1 MRIFFHS
8 TKLQRNLCEEVLL
21 RRSFGA
27 ENARR
32 IRLRLALLEAAPT
45 LADIPTTPPPRRHAL
60 TGPYEGC
67 FAVDVLHPYRIL
79 IKPHLLPPPGRG
91 KLVNPRKVTEVIIL
105 DVLDYH

>member
-1 MRIFFHS
+1 VRLHFQS
-8 TKLQRNLCEEVLL
+8 TKLQRTLCEEAML

-27 ENARR
+27 ENAKR

-45 LADIPTTPPPRRHAL
+45 LADVPTAPPPRRHGL

-67 FAVDVLHPYRIL
+67 YAVDVLQPYRIL
-79 IKPHLLPPPGRG
+79 LKPHLVPPPPRG
-91 KLVNPRKVTEVIIL
+91 KLINPRSVTEVLIL